1 MPWHRLGTVSVTQN
15 SPTVTGVSTA
25 FAANTRVGDAFIGP
39 DGRLYELANVA
50 SDTVISI
57 SPPYIGA
64 TASNATYA
72 IAPVQ
77 GYQKALSDEV
87 RSWVNSYGPKM
98 ASLGSTGNYEIL
110 PLSKGGTGATNQ
122 ADART
127 ALGIDAVTPI
137 AKGGTGASTPL
148 NARTALGVLSAG
160 KGYIDGL
167 LPVRVSG
174 NALNILPGAAYVPGI
189 NDVITAP
196 LLSLSGLALAPS
208 TWYYLYLWNNNGN
221 ASVEIVT
228 TVPSEVY
235 SGNARV
241 KSTDTSRRFIGALLT
256 NASGNL
262 IPFWVTADNFL
273 NYQDTTTVTP
283 FRCVSGATQATPTA
297 VSLASAVPMTSRSV
311 RLHINNSGSSTSYL
325 GTPDFTGAQV
335 QAGTAGVR
343 YNTTFFTDGSQRILF
358 YLAAAGGALSID
370 VTGYGMER

>member
-110 PLSKGGTGATNQ
+110 PLSKGGTGA
-122 ADART
+122 
-127 ALGIDAVTPI
+127 
-137 AKGGTGASTPL
+137 STPL

-160 KGYIDGL
+160 KAYIDGL

-189 NDVITAP
+189 NDVISAP

-208 TWYYLYLWNNNGN
+208 TWYYLYLWSNNGN

-256 NASGNL
+256 NVSGNL

-283 FRCVSGATQATPTA
+283 FRCVSGATQTTPTA